1 MFVTKGI
8 YIIMFQYLVCII
20 WSKFVIVSD
29 QFIYNLK

>member
-8 YIIMFQYLVCII
+8 YMFQYLVCII
-20 WSKFVIVSD
+20 SSKFVIVSD